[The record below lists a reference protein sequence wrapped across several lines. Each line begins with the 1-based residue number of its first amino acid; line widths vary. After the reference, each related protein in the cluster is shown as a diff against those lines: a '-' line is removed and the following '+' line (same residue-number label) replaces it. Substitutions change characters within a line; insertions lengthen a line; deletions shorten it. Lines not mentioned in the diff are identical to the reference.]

1 MSLLQERLAEYVPT
15 SDELVEAARALRPRL
30 RELQD
35 EHARLGTYSP
45 EIHEY
50 FVEHRFYDMLRPKR
64 YGGLEVDLET
74 FFRVAIEISRG
85 DPGVGWSFEL
95 GASHAYQ
102 FASHFPEQAQDEA
115 FGAAYPFIS
124 PSRAFPVKSSVVR
137 VDGGFR
143 LSGTWDYNS
152 GCTYASHMMPVA
164 PVTLEDGST
173 QLWMFILPREQFTIL
188 DDWGFGRT
196 IGLHASSSNTIVID
210 DVFVPEHNAVV
221 FNFKDIVWGDEG
233 TPGWQIH
240 HNPLYLGRTSAVF
253 IAGLTQTQVGNALA
267 CMDEY
272 EQLMQRGTSF
282 APRGPRTESQY
293 YQHWYGEVVSAAE
306 ASQTLLLGA
315 IREYMRLNAAWTE
328 GGAEFTTVDD
338 VRIRGQIV
346 RAAQLAQQAIET
358 AFTFGGTSSVALAGS
373 RMGKYYTDAAM
384 YRTHIGY
391 MPEVLLT
398 NLGRV
403 LSGQPLQM

>member
-1 MSLLQERLAEYVPT
+1 MSQLQERLSTYLPT
-15 SDELVEAARALRPRL
+15 PDELIEAARALRPRL

-35 EHARLGTYSP
+35 EHARLGTYGP

-74 FFRVAIEISRG
+74 FIRVCIEISRG

-102 FASHFPEQAQDEA
+102 FASHFPEAAQEA
-115 FGAAYPFIS
+115 AFESAYPFIS
-124 PSRAFPVKSSVVR
+124 PSRAFPVKSNVER
-137 VDGGFR
+137 VEGGFR
-143 LSGTWDYNS
+143 VSGRWDYNS
-152 GCTYASHMMPVA
+152 GCTYATHTMPVA

-173 QLWMFILPREQFTIL
+173 QLWIFIIPRDEFTIL
-188 DDWGFGRT
+188 DDWGFGKT
-196 IGLHASSSNTIVID
+196 IGLHASSSNSIEID
-210 DVFVPEHNAVV
+210 DVFVPAHNAVP
-221 FNFKDIVWGDEG
+221 FNFKDIVWGEDG
-233 TPGWQIH
+233 TPGWQLH

-267 CMDEY
+267 CMDEWM
-272 EQLMQRGTSF
+272 ELLERGTSF
-282 APRGPRTESQY
+282 APRGPRKDSQY
-293 YQHWYGEVVSAAE
+293 YHHWTGEIVSAAE
-306 ASQTLLLGA
+306 SAQTLLLGA
-315 IREYMRLNAAWTE
+315 IREYMRLNTAWTQ
-328 GGAEFTTVDD
+328 GGAEFTAADD

-358 AFTFGGTSSVALAGS
+358 AFTFGGTSSVALAGT
-373 RMGKYYTDAAM
+373 RMSKYYQDAAM

>member
-1 MSLLQERLAEYVPT
+1 MSLLQERLADYVPT
-15 SDELVEAARALRPRL
+15 SEELVEAARALRPRL

-35 EHARLGTYSP
+35 EHARLGTYGQ

-102 FASHFPEQAQDEA
+102 FASHFSEAAQEEA
-115 FGAAYPFIS
+115 FGSAYPFIS
-124 PSRAFPVKSSVVR
+124 PSRAFPVRSDVR
-137 VDGGFR
+137 KVDGGY
-143 LSGTWDYNS
+143 LVSGTWDYNS
-152 GCTYASHMMPVA
+152 GCTYATHMMPVA
-164 PVTLEDGST
+164 PVTQPDGST
-173 QLWMFILPREQFTIL
+173 QLWMFILPRKDFTIL
-188 DDWGFGRT
+188 RDWGFGKT
-196 IGLHASSSNTIVID
+196 IGLHASSSNSIEIKD
-210 DVFVPEHNAVV
+210 AFVPDHNAVV

-233 TPGWQIH
+233 TTGWQLH
-240 HNPLYLGRTSAVF
+240 HNPLYLGRTAAVF
-253 IAGLTQTQVGNALA
+253 IMGLTQSQVGNALA
-267 CMDEY
+267 CMDEW
-272 EQLMQRGTSF
+272 ERLMDRGTSF
-282 APRGPRTESQY
+282 APRGPRKESQF
-293 YQHWYGEVVSAAE
+293 YQHWYGEIVSAAE

-315 IREYMRLNAAWTE
+315 CREYMRLNAAWTE
-328 GGAEFTTVDD
+328 GGAEFTIVDD

-358 AFTFGGTSSVALAGS
+358 AYMYGGTSSVALAGA
-373 RMGKYYTDAAM
+373 RMGKYYQDAAM

>member
-1 MSLLQERLAEYVPT
+1 MSQLQERLSHYQPT
-15 SDELVEAARALRPRL
+15 PDELIAAAVALRPRL
-30 RELQD
+30 RKLQD
-35 EHARLGTYSP
+35 EHAQLGTYGP
-45 EIHEY
+45 EIHDY

-74 FFRVAIEISRG
+74 FFRVCIEISRG

-102 FASHFPEQAQDEA
+102 FASHFPEAAQDEA
-115 FGAAYPFIS
+115 FGSAYPFIS
-124 PSRAFPVKSSVVR
+124 PSRAFPVKSSVER

-143 LSGTWDYNS
+143 VSGLWDYNS
-152 GCTYASHMMPVA
+152 GCTYATHTMPVA

-173 QLWMFILPREQFTIL
+173 QLWMFIIPREQYTIL
-188 DDWGFGRT
+188 DDWGLGKT
-196 IGLHASSSNTIVID
+196 IGLHASSSNSIEIE
-210 DVFVPEHNAVV
+210 DVFVPAHNAVP
-221 FNFKDIVWGDEG
+221 FNFKDIVWGDQG
-233 TPGWQIH
+233 TPGWQLH
-240 HNPLYLGRTSAVF
+240 QNPLYLGRTSAVF

-267 CMDEY
+267 CMDEWM
-272 EQLMQRGTSF
+272 ENMARGTSF
-282 APRGPRTESQY
+282 APRGARKDSQFY
-293 YQHWYGEVVSAAE
+293 HHWTGEIVSAAE
-306 ASQTLLLGA
+306 SAQTLLIGA

-328 GGAEFTTVDD
+328 GGAEFTTADD

-346 RAAQLAQQAIET
+346 RAAELAQQAIET
-358 AFTFGGTSSVALAGS
+358 AWMYGGTTAVALAGR
-373 RMGKYYTDAAM
+373 RMSKYYQDAAM

-403 LSGQPLQM
+403 LNGQPLQM

>member
-1 MSLLQERLAEYVPT
+1 MSLQERLATYQPT
-15 SDELVEAARALRPRL
+15 PDELIEAARALRPRL

-35 EHARLGTYSP
+35 EHAQLGTYSP

-50 FVEHRFYDMLRPKR
+50 FVEHRFYDMMRPKR

-74 FFRVAIEISRG
+74 FIRVAIEISRG

-102 FASHFPEQAQDEA
+102 FASHFPEQAQQEA
-115 FGAAYPFIS
+115 FSSAYPFIS
-124 PSRAFPVKSSVVR
+124 PSRAFPVKSNVVP
-137 VDGGFR
+137 VEGGYR
-143 LSGTWDYNS
+143 LSGLWDYNS
-152 GCTYASHMMPVA
+152 GCTYSTHTMPVA
-164 PVTLEDGST
+164 PVTLPDGST
-173 QLWMFILPREQFTIL
+173 QLWMFIVPRDQFTIKQ
-188 DDWGFGRT
+188 DWGFGKT
-196 IGLHASSSNTIVID
+196 IGLHASSSNSIEID
-210 DVFVPEHNAVV
+210 DVFVAAHNAVP

-233 TPGWQIH
+233 TPGWQLH
-240 HNPLYLGRTSAVF
+240 QNPLYLGRTSAVF

-267 CMDEY
+267 CMDEWLD
-272 EQLMQRGTSF
+272 LMKRGTSF
-282 APRGPRTESQY
+282 APRGARMDSQFY
-293 YQHWYGEVVSAAE
+293 HKWTGEVVSAAE
-306 ASQTLLLGA
+306 ASETLLIGA
-315 IREYMRLNAAWTE
+315 IREYMRLNAAWTQ
-328 GGAEFTTVDD
+328 GGAEFTTADD

-358 AFTFGGTSSVALAGS
+358 AFMYGGTSSVALAGK
-373 RMGKYYTDAAM
+373 RMGKYYQDAAM

-391 MPEVLLT
+391 MPDVLLT

>member
-1 MSLLQERLAEYVPT
+1 MSLVQDRIATEPTAE
-15 SDELVEAARALRPRL
+15 ELVELARALRPRL

-35 EHARLGTYSP
+35 EHAKLGTYSQ
-45 EIHEY
+45 EVHEY

-74 FFRVAIEISRG
+74 FIRVAIEISRG

-102 FASHFPEQAQDEA
+102 FASHFPKEAQDEA
-115 FGAAYPFIS
+115 FGSAAPFIS
-124 PSRAFPVKSSVVR
+124 PSRAFPQKATVTKVE
-137 VDGGFR
+137 GGYR
-143 LSGTWDYNS
+143 LSGRWDYNS
-152 GCTYASHMMPVA
+152 GCTYSTHFMPVA
-164 PVTLEDGST
+164 PVTAEDGST
-173 QLWMFILPREQFTIL
+173 ALYMFIVPRKDYTII

-196 IGLHASSSNTIVID
+196 IGLHASSSNSIEIED
-210 DVFVPEHNAVV
+210 AFVPEYNAVP
-221 FNFKDIVWGDEG
+221 FNFKDVVWGDEG
-233 TPGWQIH
+233 TPGYQLH
-240 HNPLYLGRTSAVF
+240 KNPLYLGRTSAFF

-267 CMDEY
+267 CMDEW
-272 EQLMQRGTSF
+272 ELLMERGTSF
-282 APRGPRTESQY
+282 APRGPRKESQFY
-293 YQHWYGEVVSAAE
+293 HHWTGEIVSAAE

-315 IREYMRLNAAWTE
+315 IREYQRLNAAWTE
-328 GGAEFTTVDD
+328 GGAEFTTADD

-346 RAAQLAQQAIET
+346 RAAELAQQAIET
-358 AFTFGGTSSVALAGS
+358 AYMYGGTSSVALAGS
-373 RMGKYYTDAAM
+373 RMAKYYQDAAM